1 MGTSVPISPSFP
13 VGDPVS
19 TTPARYVPIQ
29 SIRIPPDRQRQSFD
43 EAAILELAA
52 SITST
57 VLIHAP
63 VVTPDNTLIAGENRL
78 RAISK
83 HIYPLGKT
91 FTYNGEVVPPGMV
104 PVNTVHSD
112 DPLILAEIEW
122 DENTKRKDLT
132 WQEQAQATAM
142 LHNLRR
148 MQKERAYPDQV
159 VAQTVA
165 DTAIEVRGSAIG
177 DAQTVTRNEIIISR
191 HLDKPEVAKAP
202 TLKEAVK
209 ALKRIEDADRNRK
222 LAVAVGETYSA
233 SQHQLFHAD
242 CLNWMADPV
251 WAGAFDVILTDPP
264 YGMGAQDFGDGAGR
278 LAGITH
284 DYDDSYEAWKVL
296 VQTWATLAYQ
306 VAAPQ
311 CHAYVFCDFDRFHE
325 LKSYMAAAGWY
336 VFRTPLINYKSNS
349 GRVPLP
355 DKGPRRQYEILLYA
369 IKGDKLTTGI
379 FSDVITSQADEQL
392 QHGAQKP
399 VALYE
404 DLLKRSV
411 KPGDRVLDTFAGTGT
426 IFAAAHKFKC
436 LAVGVEK
443 SNTYYGVCVKRLED
457 LANQKELPL

>member
-1 MGTSVPISPSFP
+1 M
-13 VGDPVS
+13 S
-19 TTPARYVPIQ
+19 TTPARYIPIQ
-29 SIRIPPDRQRQSFD
+29 SIRIPPDRQRQQFD

-52 SITST
+52 SITGT

-112 DPLILAEIEW
+112 DSLILAEIEW

-142 LHNLRR
+142 LHNLRQ
-148 MQKERAYPDQV
+148 MQKNRHALPSEPPPV
-159 VAQTVA
+159 QTVA
-165 DTAIEVRGSAIG
+165 ETAVELRGSSIG

-242 CLNWMADPV
+242 CLEWMADPA
-251 WAGAFDVILTDPP
+251 WAGTFDVILTDPP
-264 YGMGAQDFGDGAGR
+264 YGMGAQNFGDGAGR

-284 DYDDSYEAWKVL
+284 EYDDSYEAWQVL
-296 VQTWATLAYQ
+296 VGQWAALSYR

-311 CHAYVFCDFDRFHE
+311 AHAYVFCDFDRFHE
-325 LKSYMAAAGWY
+325 LKGHMERAGWY

-443 SNTYYGVCVKRLED
+443 SDTYYGVCVKRLED